1 MVTQEVSLT
10 ELKKGEINSWNG
22 LMAVAEEMTLGQP
35 LTAPYAYRG
44 QGHDLPLLPRLTR
57 ETPSEL
63 ELEDVYDIENN
74 SLSRF
79 ESQAHL
85 YLPHSLAQAK
95 VGTTDYMVYMQHYG
109 VPTRLLD
116 WTESIY
122 IAAYFAVSEIHNHG
136 SDGVIWY
143 FHIRSINESSEA
155 KYGDTG
161 PHTIPFSDLYQKPDP
176 KPDLSVMGMDRQLPR
191 LANQQSMLTISRD
204 VRRSHDEIIQDLI
217 APLDSTKILAG
228 KFIVKAKAKAG
239 IHRQLHSANI
249 NAATL
254 FPGIDGLG
262 KSVADSVIR
271 SMQIRSEEIRA
282 GG

>member
-1 MVTQEVSLT
+1 MTQ
-10 ELKKGEINSWNG
+10 LKKGEIDAWNG
-22 LMAVAEEMTLGQP
+22 LVAIAEQFAVGQP
-35 LTAPYAYRG
+35 LTTAFACRG
-44 QGHDLPLLPRLTR
+44 QGLDCRLLPRLTR

-63 ELEDVYDIENN
+63 ELQDIYDIENN
-74 SLSRF
+74 AQSRF

-95 VGTTDYMVYMQHYG
+95 VGLTDYMVYMQHYG

-122 IAAYFAVSEIHNHG
+122 IAAYFAVSEIHHHE

-143 FHIRSINESSEA
+143 FHISSINEASKA
-155 KYGDTG
+155 KYGRTG
-161 PHTIPFSDLYQKPDP
+161 PYTKPFSDLYQEADP
-176 KPDLSVMGMDRQLPR
+176 KPDLNVMGMNRQLPR
-191 LANQQSMLTISRD
+191 LANQQSILTISQD

-217 APLDSTKILAG
+217 APLDSTEILAG
-228 KFIVKAKAKAG
+228 KLIVKAEAKSE

-271 SMQIRSEEIRA
+271 SMQIRREEIQA